1 MINIFVNP
9 DALKDDFKTRFS
21 IFPVIYSYSVLID
34 EEFTKKKLR
43 IMSRINK
50 ETLTVSE
57 YDIIHTNFE
66 TIFEIVFI
74 IEIVKGCVSLRV
86 V

>member
-1 MINIFVNP
+1 
-9 DALKDDFKTRFS
+9 
-21 IFPVIYSYSVLID
+21 
-34 EEFTKKKLR
+34 
-43 IMSRINK
+43 MSRINK

-74 IEIVKGCVSLRV
+74 IEIVKGCVSLRAV
-86 V
+86 RHRYLYIVEYVTPIGSHCLFVMCNIYTCIVIIDVRY